1 MRKTIFT
8 LMLIISVLYIISP
21 LDMLPDFIPILGWA
35 DDMGAVIVAI
45 LSFLGLSALN
55 DNN

>member
-55 DNN
+55 DH